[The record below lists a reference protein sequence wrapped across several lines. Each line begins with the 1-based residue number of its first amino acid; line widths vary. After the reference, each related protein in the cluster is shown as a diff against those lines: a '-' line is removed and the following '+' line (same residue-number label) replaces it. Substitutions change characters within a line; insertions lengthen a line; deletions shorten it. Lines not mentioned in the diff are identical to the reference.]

1 MHTNHRRKNR
11 IRPKHHGRRRSY
23 AWCMIYSTKPMQR
36 ESWQQRR
43 AAVRV
48 LMHAERF
55 EELPSRYP
63 KDIYWNYW

>member
-1 MHTNHRRKNR
+1 
-11 IRPKHHGRRRSY
+11 
-23 AWCMIYSTKPMQR
+23 MIYSTKPMQQ

-55 EELPSRYP
+55 EELPIRYP